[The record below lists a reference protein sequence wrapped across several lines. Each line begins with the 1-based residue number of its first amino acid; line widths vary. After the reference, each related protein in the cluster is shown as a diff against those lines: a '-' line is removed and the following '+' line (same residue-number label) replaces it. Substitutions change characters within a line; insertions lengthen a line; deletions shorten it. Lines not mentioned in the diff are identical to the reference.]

1 MRVTLIISVLLIFHL
16 SVNAQKDFYS
26 ARWSEVYKNE
36 VKDLPKSAL
45 EIVDTIYYKAK
56 KDKNITE
63 ITKALLYH
71 SKFVLTL
78 QENAELVVVEK
89 FKKEIDDSQAPLK
102 NVLESMLAQIYWQY
116 FQANRWKYYNRT
128 TASEAANAADFRTWD
143 AVAILKE
150 IDQHFQRSL
159 SNTTLLRNTRLEA
172 FDDILALAE
181 HSKRYRPTLYD
192 FLANYAL
199 DFYAAD
205 ESALQDPA
213 AERTFEFGN
222 YFIPI
227 DTINFNDSSIKSGK
241 YEALKLFQTLLLFH
255 KERRDTSASV
265 NLEIERLKFVEEHST
280 QSEETKLFENA
291 LINLK
296 RLYNRHPA
304 STLLDLELASISF
317 KKGSNYHSGDTTQ
330 RWEKKSALRIC
341 NNAIARFPG
350 SDGAKRCEA
359 LREHILARQLSLKAE
374 KFLPVT
380 KQSRM
385 LVTYTNLASI
395 HLRIYEVPT
404 DFEEPFFRDMNDS
417 SRAAML
423 NGKAVK
429 ASWQSELP
437 KTDDYQNHSTELVVP
452 ALAQGTYLI
461 VASERNDFFANDAI
475 FAFTSVGV
483 TNLALLEVS
492 SNTLHRFQVVD
503 RNNGR
508 PIPGADVHL
517 RSIDF
522 KTDADVIDVHET
534 TNKDGFVEL
543 DKPTDRGWTLEVTV
557 AFEGDTVL
565 FRHYYYYNYRNSN
578 RERKDD
584 VTAKAFLFTDRSI
597 YRPGQTI
604 CFKGIFIKTN
614 NKTSSIVAG
623 EYVEIFLEDANSED
637 IASLRLKTN
646 SYGSFSGEFRL
657 PSSGLTGEYRLY
669 ADEDSEGDSR
679 FYDNLRNFDYS
690 ETTISVEEYKRPT
703 FEVSM
708 ESLAGTFKLNDTIKV
723 SGNAV
728 AYSGSKVSKAKV
740 AYTVKREVRY
750 PLWYYWEFNNDYS
763 EPEEI
768 SNGEVGTNEQ
778 GEFIIPFKAIANI
791 KIAGDSKPVF
801 SFSISVDVTDIN
813 GETRSSSS
821 LVNVGYHSMVATVKV
836 PSQIDLQ
843 KPFANLTIITENLN
857 GQFLPAKG
865 NVKVYK
871 LQGPA
876 NPVRKRPWPAPD
888 YPIISKNE
896 FETLFPNE
904 SFGDDVSS
912 PTEWDKGKLVKEI
925 LFDTKK
931 SKEATLTLD
940 KTWNIGSYVMELQTT
955 DSVGQPVEDKVI
967 FEVVDSK
974 GNGVPDNALLI
985 FQSDKNSYKPG
996 EVAKIKVGSAYT
1008 AAHVTIE
1015 VEKNNK
1021 VVKTWIEKLSAGTK
1035 ELTVPIT
1042 DVGEGGFSIHCS
1054 AAIFNGF
1061 LEQHKT
1067 IRVESDL
1074 KRLSIETETF
1084 KDKLQPGSKEQ
1095 WSFTIAGQEGEKL
1108 EAEILASMYDASL
1121 DQFKSHDWNFTPIQQ
1136 PYYYSGYRISSD
1148 QSFGEVNFIVKNLP
1162 RYRLEIPQQ
1171 NYDGLDW
1178 FGFSLTNRDYA
1189 KRRYLERLYFD
1200 ATSTGKASKVTMS
1213 HNRNGRQGF
1222 ISGRLTA
1229 GDGEALPGVNI
1240 IVKGTTR
1247 GTVTDIDG
1255 YYSIEAGKDDVLVFS
1270 FVGFVSTE
1278 VKAARKNVI
1287 NVSMEPDIMQLS
1299 EVVVV
1304 GYGVQQKKDLTA
1316 SVATVYS
1323 DTTASDEIVFEEAL
1337 QGKVA
1342 GLQISV
1348 PGGTFNFNIRGN
1360 ATLTAEN
1367 QPLYVVDGVIVES
1380 SKIDQNDLASAQ
1392 VLKGSAATAL
1402 YGSSAINGVII
1413 ITTKSGQQK
1422 IDNEL
1427 AKVNARKNFNETAF
1441 FFPHLTTDENG
1452 RIRFSFT
1459 TPESLTRWKLQLL
1472 AHTKDLIT
1480 TTKTLQAVTQKEM
1493 MITPN
1498 LPRFVRVG
1506 DEVIISAKISN
1517 LSRKKLDGRITL
1529 QLANPENGQS
1539 VDQLFTNIARN
1550 QTFKTDARGN
1560 TQVSWSIKVPP
1571 GIDVVQYKIVGKAG
1585 SFSDGEQNILPVLQN
1600 RMLVTET
1607 MPLYVRSKQTKT
1619 FSLAKL
1625 QNQSSPTL
1633 QHHQLTLEITSNP
1646 AWYAVQSLPYLMEFP
1661 HECAEQLF
1669 SRFYANSIASH
1680 VVNSNPKIKEVF
1692 EKWSDSGK
1700 LTSTLENNQ
1709 ELKSIIIEE
1718 TPWVRD
1724 AETETERKKRIAM
1737 LFDLNLMSDQLTA
1750 TVGKLK
1756 DMQFSNGGFPW
1767 FTGGRYSDR
1776 YITQHV
1782 ASGFG
1787 HLGKLKITLNDD
1799 MKGMMAK
1806 AVKYLDDKVVE
1817 DYNEII
1823 KDAESSSTLGKGDQK
1838 QKVIANYLDTYS
1850 PSNIDVH
1857 YLYMRSFYP
1866 DIVPDAKAKEAIKF
1880 LQNQTDKKWLD
1891 FNLLQKGMV
1900 ALIQYRLGNKA
1911 LANDILA
1918 SLKENS
1924 IISDELGMYWKENVG
1939 GWYWHQAEVETQA
1952 LIIEAFAEIEKDN
1965 PKLNDQEKQ
1974 STIDELRIWLLKN
1987 KQTNSWRTTKATT
2000 EAAYALLLNGSDW
2013 LSLESSVNATVG
2025 TNEVNVAT
2033 KGPEVGTGY
2042 MKTSWKGD
2050 DVKSE
2055 MANITISKKDE
2066 GIAWGGLYWQY
2077 FEDLD
2082 RITKA
2087 ETPLKLKKNVYK
2099 VVNTDKGEK
2108 LNEIKNE
2115 VLKPGDL
2122 IRIRIELTAD
2132 RAMEY
2137 LHMKDMRAAGFEPVD
2152 VLSEYKWQEGLGYY
2166 QSTRDVAT
2174 NFFFD
2179 RVPKG
2184 VYVFEYDLRVNVKGK
2199 FSNGITTIQS
2209 MYAPEFSSHS
2219 EGIRVV
2225 VE

>member
-1 MRVTLIISVLLIFHL
+1 MRFTLLILFAALLHL
-16 SVNAQKDFYS
+16 SVTAQNDFYS
-26 ARWSEVYKNE
+26 KRWSEVYKNE
-36 VKDLPKSAL
+36 VKDLPQSAL
-45 EIVDTIYYKAK
+45 KIVDTIYYKAK

-63 ITKALLYH
+63 TTKALLYQ
-71 SKFVLTL
+71 SKFALTL
-78 QENAELVVVEK
+78 QENAELTVIQK
-89 FKKEIDDSQAPLK
+89 FNKEIEESNGPLK
-102 NVLESMLAQIYWQY
+102 NVLESMLGQIYWQY
-116 FQANRWKYYNRT
+116 FQANRGKYYDRT
-128 TASEAANAADFRTWD
+128 TASETANAHDFRTWD
-143 AVAILKE
+143 AFAILKE

-159 SNTTLLRNTRLEA
+159 SNTPLLQNTRLEA

-181 HSKRYRPTLYD
+181 NSKRYRPTLYD

-205 ESALQDPA
+205 ERALQDQT
-213 AERTFEFGN
+213 AERTFDLGN
-222 YFIPI
+222 YFLPI
-227 DTINFNDSSIKSGK
+227 DTIKFNNSSINSGK
-241 YEALKLFQTLLLFH
+241 YEALKLFQALLLFH
-255 KERRDTSASV
+255 KERRDTNAYV
-265 NLEIERLKFVEEHST
+265 NLEIERLKFIEEHAT
-280 QSEETKLFENA
+280 QSGKTKLFGNA

-296 RLYNRHPA
+296 RLYNRHPS
-304 STLLDLELASISF
+304 STLLDLELASMSF
-317 KKGSNYHSGDTTQ
+317 KESSNYHIGDTTK
-330 RWEKKSALRIC
+330 RWGKKIALQIC
-341 NNAIARFPG
+341 NDAISRFPT

-359 LREHILARQLSLKAE
+359 LREHILSKQLSLKAE

-380 KQSRM
+380 KQSRI

-395 HLRIYEVPT
+395 HLRIYEVPR
-404 DFEEPFFRDMNDS
+404 DFEEPVFRDANDS
-417 SRAAML
+417 SRTAILKGM
-423 NGKAVK
+423 AVK

-437 KTDDYQNHSTELVVP
+437 KTDDYRNHSTELIMP
-452 ALAQGTYLI
+452 ALTQGNYLI
-461 VASERNDFFANDAI
+461 VASEHSDVFANDAI
-475 FAFTSVGV
+475 FAFTSVRV
-483 TNLALLEVS
+483 TNLALLEV
-492 SNTLHRFQVVD
+492 NTNNLHRFQVVD

-522 KTDADVIDVHET
+522 KTDAGIIDEHET
-534 TNKDGFVEL
+534 TNKNGFVEL
-543 DKPTDRGWTLEVTV
+543 NKPTDRGWTLDVTV
-557 AFEGDTVL
+557 AFQGDTVP
-565 FRHYYYYNYRNSN
+565 FRHYYYYNYRNNN
-578 RERKDD
+578 REQKDG
-584 VTAKAFLFTDRSI
+584 VTARTFLFTDRSI
-597 YRPGQTI
+597 YRPGQTVF
-604 CFKGIFIKTN
+604 FKGIFIKTSD
-614 NKTSSIVAG
+614 KKSSIVAG
-623 EYVEIFLEDANSED
+623 EYVEIFLEDPNSED
-637 IASLRLKTN
+637 VASLRLKTN
-646 SYGSFSGEFRL
+646 SYGSFSAEFKL
-657 PSSGLTGEYRLY
+657 PPSGLTGEYRLY
-669 ADEDSEGDSR
+669 ADENSEGDSR
-679 FYDNLRNFDYS
+679 FYDNLTNFDYS

-708 ESLAGTFKLNDTIKV
+708 KSLTGTFKLNDTIRI
-723 SGNAV
+723 SGNAI
-728 AYSGSKVSKAKV
+728 AYSSSKISKAKV

-750 PLWYYWEFNNDYS
+750 PRWHYWKFGSDYS
-763 EPEEI
+763 VPEEI
-768 SNGEVGTNEQ
+768 SNGEVETNEQ
-778 GEFIIPFKAIANI
+778 GEFIIPFKAIPDN
-791 KIAGDSKPVF
+791 KIARGSKPVF
-801 SFSISVDVTDIN
+801 SFLISVDVTDIN

-821 LVNVGYHSMVATVKV
+821 RVKVGYHSMVASVQV

-843 KPFANLTIITENLN
+843 KPVANLTIVTENLN

-865 NVKVYK
+865 KVNVYK
-871 LQGPA
+871 LQGPV

-888 YPIISKNE
+888 YPMISKSE
-896 FETLFPNE
+896 FETLFPHD
-904 SFGDDVSS
+904 SYGDDVSN
-912 PTEWDKGKLVKEI
+912 PAKWEKGKLVKEI

-931 SKEATLTLD
+931 SKETALSLD
-940 KTWNIGSYVMELQTT
+940 KTWNTGSYVMELQTT

-967 FEVVDSK
+967 FEVADSK
-974 GNGVPDNALLI
+974 GKGVPDNSLLI

-996 EVAKIKVGSAYT
+996 DVAKIKVGSAYT
-1008 AAHVTIE
+1008 DAFVTIE

-1021 VVKTWIEKLSAGTK
+1021 VVKTLTEKLSAGTT
-1035 ELTVPIT
+1035 EVSIPIT

-1054 AAIFNGF
+1054 AAIFNSF

-1067 IRVESDL
+1067 LSVESDL
-1074 KRLSIETETF
+1074 KKLSIETETF
-1084 KDKLQPGSKEQ
+1084 KDKLQPGSKER
-1095 WSFTIAGQEGEKL
+1095 WSFIIAGQEGQKL
-1108 EAEILASMYDASL
+1108 EAEVLASMYDASL
-1121 DQFKSHDWNFTPIQQ
+1121 DQFKTHDWSFSPIQQ
-1136 PYYYSGYRISSD
+1136 PYYYSDYRISSD
-1148 QSFGEVNFIVKNLP
+1148 QSFGETNFIVNNLP
-1162 RYRLEIPQQ
+1162 RYSLEIPQQ

-1178 FGFSLTNRDYA
+1178 FGFSLTNSDYA

-1200 ATSTGKASKVTMS
+1200 AISTGKASKVTMS

-1222 ISGRLTA
+1222 ISGRLTTD
-1229 GDGEALPGVNI
+1229 DGEVFPGVNV

-1247 GTVTDIDG
+1247 GTVTDAHG
-1255 YYSIEAGKDDVLVFS
+1255 YYSIEAGKDDVLLFS
-1270 FVGFVSTE
+1270 FVGFVSAE
-1278 VKAARKNVI
+1278 VKAGRKNVI

-1304 GYGVQQKKDLTA
+1304 GYGVQQKKALTG
-1316 SVATVYS
+1316 SVTTVYS
-1323 DTTASDEIVFEEAL
+1323 DKSASDEIVFEAL

-1342 GLQISV
+1342 GLQINLD
-1348 PGGTFNFNIRGN
+1348 GNTYNFNIRGN
-1360 ATLTAEN
+1360 AELSVGN

-1380 SKIDQNDLASAQ
+1380 SKLDPNDLASMQ
-1392 VLKGSAATAL
+1392 VLKGVAATAL
-1402 YGSSAINGVII
+1402 YGSRAVNGVII
-1413 ITTKSGQQK
+1413 VTTKSGQQK
-1422 IDNEL
+1422 LDNEL

-1441 FFPHLTTDENG
+1441 FFPHLSTDENG

-1459 TPESLTRWKLQLL
+1459 TPESLTRWKIQLL

-1480 TTKTLQAVTQKEM
+1480 GTKTLQAVTQKEM

-1506 DEVIISAKISN
+1506 DEVVISAKISN
-1517 LSRKKLDGRITL
+1517 LSSRKLDGKITL
-1529 QLANPENGQS
+1529 QLTNPSNGQS

-1550 QTFKTDARGN
+1550 QTFKTDSRGN
-1560 TQVSWSIKVPP
+1560 TQISWSIKVPT

-1585 SFSDGEQNILPVLQN
+1585 NFSDGEQNILPVLQN

-1607 MPLYVRSKQTKT
+1607 MPLYVRSNQTKT

-1625 QNQSSPTL
+1625 QNQSSSTL
-1633 QHHQLTLEITSNP
+1633 RHHQLTLEITSNP
-1646 AWYAVQSLPYLMEFP
+1646 AWYAIQSLPYLMEFP
-1661 HECAEQLF
+1661 HECAEQIF

-1692 EKWSDSGK
+1692 EKWSADGK
-1700 LTSTLENNQ
+1700 TTSNLENNQ
-1709 ELKSIIIEE
+1709 ELKSIVIEE

-1724 AETETERKKRIAM
+1724 AESETERKKRIAM
-1737 LFDLNLMSDQLTA
+1737 LFDLNLMRDQLKGA
-1750 TVGKLK
+1750 LGKLK

-1767 FTGGRYSDR
+1767 FSGGRYSDR
-1776 YITQHV
+1776 FITQHV

-1787 HLGKLKITLNDD
+1787 HLLKLKINSDD
-1799 MKGMMAK
+1799 EMKAMMAK
-1806 AVKYLDDKVVE
+1806 AVKYLDG
-1817 DYNEII
+1817 EIV
-1823 KDAESSSTLGKGDQK
+1823 KDFNSMKAAEGSSTQGKADEK
-1838 QKVIANYLDTYS
+1838 QKLITNSLEAYS
-1850 PSNIDVH
+1850 PSSIDVH

-1866 DIVPDAKAKEAIKF
+1866 DIVPDEKTKEAIQF
-1880 LQNQTDKKWLD
+1880 LQKQTARKWLEY
-1891 FNLLQKGMV
+1891 NLFQKGMV
-1900 ALIQYRLGNKA
+1900 ALIQYRAGNKG

-1918 SLKENS
+1918 SLKENAIS
-1924 IISDELGMYWKENVG
+1924 SDELGMYWKENVG
-1939 GWYWHQAEVETQA
+1939 GWYWHEAEVETQA
-1952 LIIEAFAEIEKDN
+1952 LIIEAFAEIQIDN
-1965 PKLNDQEKQ
+1965 PKLTAPEKQ
-1974 STIDELRIWLLKN
+1974 RTIDELRIWLLKN

-2000 EAAYALLLNGSDW
+2000 EAAYALLLNGADW

-2025 TNEVNVAT
+2025 TSEVNIAST
-2033 KGPEVGTGY
+2033 GPEVGTGY

-2050 DVKSE
+2050 EVKPD
-2055 MANITISKKDE
+2055 MANVILSKKDE

-2082 RITKA
+2082 KITKA

-2099 VVNTDKGEK
+2099 VINTDKGEK

-2184 VYVFEYDLRVNVKGK
+2184 VYVFEYDLRVNVKGN